1 MKLGGEALLQQF
13 TTASWRAYRH
23 NDLIEVAELKK
34 LIGPNSIDVTL
45 HNEVLLPKSNPVE
58 DIVSMLTALDPS
70 RVVNHAPVDPHDP
83 NSISWTRGSITD
95 EGFTLPPNGFVLGA
109 VRERFVC
116 HEPVV
121 IEQVDPGINAVH
133 RYNALFAPMC
143 EGRSTCGR
151 LGIEVHLSAGFGD
164 YGFGGAFTL
173 EIKNNLPYPIILY
186 AGMRIAQIAF
196 EEVYRPTRYAGAY
209 SEENHHDGPVEPKL
223 GRERF

>member
-1 MKLGGEALLQQF
+1 MKLGGKALLWQF
-13 TTASWRAYRH
+13 TSGSWRAYRH
-23 NDLIEVAELKK
+23 NDLIEIEELKK

-45 HNEVLLPKSNPVE
+45 HQSILLPQGQIAN
-58 DIVSMLTALDPS
+58 DAATMMSMLDPTVQQS
-70 RVVNHAPVDPHDP
+70 FVPVDPHNP
-83 NSISWTRGSITD
+83 ESISWIKGDIKPT
-95 EGFTLPPNGFVLGA
+95 GFVLPVNGFVLGA

-116 HEPVV
+116 HEPVE
-121 IEQVDPGINAVH
+121 IHPNGDAGNWH
-133 RYNALFAPMC
+133 TALFAPMC

-173 EIKNNLPYPIILY
+173 EIKNNLPFPIILY

-196 EEVYRPTRYAGAY
+196 EEVYDPIRYAGAY

-223 GRERF
+223 GPERF